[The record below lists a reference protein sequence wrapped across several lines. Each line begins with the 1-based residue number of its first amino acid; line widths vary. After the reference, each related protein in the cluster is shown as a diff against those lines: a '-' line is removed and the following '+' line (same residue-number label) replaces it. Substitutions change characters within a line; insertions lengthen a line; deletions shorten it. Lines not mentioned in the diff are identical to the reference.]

1 MNTNATAS
9 IHIKPCNIAQSEAHN
24 RRDEKYLK
32 SLNPDQIYID
42 TYLTPFNKSYVT
54 PELEFTSLQEYYDSL
69 KAMVKAKTGRAMQE
83 KDVKYTDKNG
93 RTRVRKGSSPLRE
106 GVAIIMD
113 NTTMGDLKRFTNA
126 VEKRWGIKAVQ
137 IHIHRD
143 EGHYEDNERKKTWKP
158 NYHAHI
164 VWDWMDHTTGKSYKL
179 SEKDMSEMQ
188 DLLADMLKMERGQK
202 KSETGLE
209 HLEREEFILK
219 KLKNEQKAVKEKTEA
234 LELEIK
240 GLDFDEEELS
250 VPEVETDWLVKK
262 AKDDIQKELSTPVP
276 VVGREKWR
284 EERLEAVKSILAQ
297 MENDLISA
305 KGSQKRKIL
314 SYGKALYKQTKRE
327 IYKTSEENKQLKGV
341 NQRLA
346 KENDNLKGKLASV
359 DENAVRKLRTELAAA
374 NQRAENADLAVAQ
387 EKERTNQEWRRAEQ
401 ERNRADDAE
410 AQVREILS
418 VPEIKQFWER
428 ILRQKAFL
436 EEMNQRIAKA
446 VKALYDFA
454 LNRDFIFSKEAEVS
468 IANGII
474 AEAILKGLDPTDAGQ
489 RKKAAKSLLGKVNW
503 KGTYQSSCD
512 LAETRTEQFCE
523 EITVPKEIV
532 ATLLLAAGG
541 KGGVSVGG
549 GGGGSND
556 DLTNWDGT
564 KKKKGR
570 HL

>member
-1 MNTNATAS
+1 MSKAS

-24 RRDEKYLK
+24 RRDKKYLK

-42 TYLTPFNKSYVT
+42 TFLTPFNKSYVT
-54 PELEFTSLQEYYDSL
+54 PELEFTSLQEYYEEL
-69 KAMVKAKTGRAMQE
+69 KAMVKEKTGRAMQE
-83 KDVKYTDKNG
+83 KDVEYTDKNG
-93 RTRVRKGSSPLRE
+93 RKRVRKGSSPIRE
-106 GVAIIMD
+106 GVAVIEEG
-113 NTTMGDLKRFTNA
+113 TTLEDLKKFTAA
-126 VEKRWGIKAVQ
+126 VQERWGIRALQ

-143 EGHYEDNERKKTWKP
+143 EGHYEENERGRRIRVP

-164 VWDWMDHTTGKSYKL
+164 VWDWMDHTTGKSHKL

-188 DLLADMLKMERGQK
+188 DMLADMLKMERGQK

-209 HLEREEFILK
+209 HLEREEFVLK

-234 LELEIK
+234 LASEIK
-240 GLDFDEEELS
+240 GMDFDEEELS
-250 VPEVETDWLVKK
+250 VPEVETDWILKK
-262 AKDDIQKELSTPVP
+262 AKRKIQEELTTPVP

-284 EERLEAVKSILAQ
+284 EERLAAVKAILTH
-297 MENDLISA
+297 MEASLISA
-305 KGSQKRKIL
+305 KWSQKQKIL
-314 SYGKALYKQTKRE
+314 DYGKALYKQTKKE
-327 IYKTSEENKQLKGV
+327 IYDISEENKRLKEV
-341 NQRLA
+341 NQRIA
-346 KENDNLKGKLASV
+346 KENDSLKGKLASV
-359 DENAVRKLRTELAAA
+359 DENAVRKLRTELDAA
-374 NQRAENADLAVAQ
+374 NKRAENADLATAQ
-387 EKERTNQEWRRAEQ
+387 EKQRTNQERLRAEQ
-401 ERNRADDAE
+401 ERNRAVNAE

-418 VPEIKQFWER
+418 VPEIKQFWEM

-436 EEMNQRIAKA
+436 EEMHQRITKA

-454 LNRDFIFSKEAEVS
+454 LNRDLIFSKEAEVS
-468 IANGII
+468 IGNGII
-474 AEAILKGLDPTDAGQ
+474 AEAIMKGLDPTEEGQ

-532 ATLLLAAGG
+532 TALLLAAGG

-564 KKKKGR
+564 KKKDRGR
-570 HL
+570 RR

>member
-1 MNTNATAS
+1 MSKAS
-9 IHIKPCNIAQSEAHN
+9 IHIKPCNIAQ
-24 RRDEKYLK
+24 
-32 SLNPDQIYID
+32 IYID
-42 TYLTPFNKSYVT
+42 TFLTPFNKSYVT
-54 PELEFTSLQEYYDSL
+54 PELEFTSLQEYYEEL
-69 KAMVKAKTGRAMQE
+69 KAMVKEKTGRAMQE
-83 KDVKYTDKNG
+83 KDVEYTDKNG
-93 RTRVRKGSSPLRE
+93 RKRVRKGSSPLRE
-106 GVAIIMD
+106 GVAVIEEG
-113 NTTMGDLKRFTNA
+113 TTLEDLKKFTAA
-126 VEKRWGIKAVQ
+126 VQKRWYIKAIQ

-143 EGHYEDNERKKTWKP
+143 EGHYEENERGRRIRVP

-164 VWDWMDHTTGKSYKL
+164 VWDWMDHKTGKSYKL

-188 DLLADMLKMERGQK
+188 DMLADMLKMERGQK

-240 GLDFDEEELS
+240 GLDYFDEEELS

-341 NQRLA
+341 NQRLT
-346 KENDNLKGKLASV
+346 KENDSLKGKLASV
-359 DENAVRKLRTELAAA
+359 DENAVRKLRTDLAAA

-418 VPEIKQFWER
+418 VPEIKQFWEM

-436 EEMNQRIAKA
+436 EEMHQRIAKA

-454 LNRDFIFSKEAEVS
+454 LNRDLIFSKEAEIS
-468 IANGII
+468 IGNGII
-474 AEAILKGLDPTDAGQ
+474 AEAILKGLDPTDEGQ

-570 HL
+570 SR

>member
-1 MNTNATAS
+1 
-9 IHIKPCNIAQSEAHN
+9 
-24 RRDEKYLK
+24 
-32 SLNPDQIYID
+32 
-42 TYLTPFNKSYVT
+42 
-54 PELEFTSLQEYYDSL
+54 
-69 KAMVKAKTGRAMQE
+69 
-83 KDVKYTDKNG
+83 
-93 RTRVRKGSSPLRE
+93 
-106 GVAIIMD
+106 
-113 NTTMGDLKRFTNA
+113 
-126 VEKRWGIKAVQ
+126 
-137 IHIHRD
+137 
-143 EGHYEDNERKKTWKP
+143 
-158 NYHAHI
+158 
-164 VWDWMDHTTGKSYKL
+164 MDHKTGKSYKL

-209 HLEREEFILK
+209 HLEREEFVLK
-219 KLKNEQKAVKEKTEA
+219 KLKDEQKAVKEKTEA
-234 LELEIK
+234 LESEIK

-250 VPEVETDWLVKK
+250 VPELETDGILKK
-262 AKDDIQKELSTPVP
+262 AKEDIRKELSTPVP

-284 EERLEAVKSILAQ
+284 EERLEAVKAILAQ
-297 MENDLISA
+297 MENSLISA
-305 KGSQKRKIL
+305 KGSQKQKIM
-314 SYGKALYKQTKRE
+314 SYGKALYKRTKKA
-327 IYKTSEENKQLKGV
+327 IYDISEENKRLKEA
-341 NQRLA
+341 NQRLT

-359 DENAVRKLRTELAAA
+359 DENAVRKLRAELAAA
-374 NQRAENADLAVAQ
+374 NQRAENADLATAQ
-387 EKERTNQEWRRAEQ
+387 EKERANQERRWAAQ

-410 AQVREILS
+410 AQVSEILS
-418 VPEIKQFWER
+418 VPEIKQFWEM

-436 EEMNQRIAKA
+436 EEMNRRIAKA

-454 LNRDFIFSKEAEVS
+454 LNRDLIFSKEAEVS
-468 IANGII
+468 IGNGII
-474 AEAILKGLDPTDAGQ
+474 AEAILKGLDPTDEGQ
-489 RKKAAKSLLGKVNW
+489 RKKAAKSLLSKVNW

-541 KGGVSVGG
+541 KGGTSVGG